1 MKVDKDTLVKQ
12 RFWVGLGA
20 FSLFW
25 LIVLLI
31 ALFTLSDKATGSAGK
46 LKQQK
51 DQINNAKDI
60 KNESFTKLV
69 TEKKEEL
76 QGKKNEVWA
85 QAWLPQQ
92 GIMFWPK
99 ENTGPWRHL
108 EQAGYFSETIA
119 PNDLTT
125 YRSLYDAQMPVDGDN
140 GIKRALWPVQARG
153 GKDQTA
159 AWNQLIRRVSW
170 DPHLTPTNEEAWL
183 AQEDLWVQWELLSVV
198 KSALDYAA
206 AFENVAFFKRVDA
219 PKEPEKPAAE
229 ASGTAAA
236 PAADEAKKPTL
247 LRQRFRNPHWQLD
260 LVLEPAEGGLIATT
274 QTTLKRLG
282 GDAAQPVAGIDLQVG
297 QWAQKQPPAQHLVF
311 EGKPDGKGQVALAKE
326 VKMPGFAPNID
337 DFPFSI
343 MLVADKADPPPAKE
357 GAKRHR
363 LRNAN
368 WELELIL
375 ERAPDGQYV
384 VSDKSKVTNI
394 SASQRTLEIGSAVFA
409 VRQAGRYL
417 TNVTVPDE
425 LLAPGASAATNKS
438 ATPFVLPEANM
449 PVEVYQVFSWDTS
462 PIKRV
467 DAIELPG
474 GNSFNSHRTANL
486 MLKPAAQFPIPEA
499 PKEDKPAGGGPMGM
513 SGSGGGPMGMSGSGL
528 SGGGNAGQDTTS
540 KTPNGL
546 IRNRYISV
554 TEQVRHMPVA
564 LELVCDQ
571 AHMQDVLTAV
581 VNSRLRIQVTQV
593 QWKRIR
599 GVKPSGDDS
608 FAGGMGP
615 GMPGGMGPGMSGPAG
630 GMDPNRYGRSG
641 GASPP
646 SGYNPGGGYGP
657 GFPGGMGSGRG
668 PAGSGSGMMGP
679 PGGMGSRGGMGPGG
693 AGSSGSGPASP
704 PGVGGSGSVGGG
716 RGSSP
721 SRGAASGDDSDPN
734 LVQLAV
740 YGIASLY
747 ERYPPKPKTDAAAAP
762 GGPAAT
768 TPAPGTPAQPTK

>member
-20 FSLFW
+20 FALFW
-25 LIVLLI
+25 LIVLLV

-46 LKQQK
+46 LKAQK
-51 DQINNAKDI
+51 EQINNAKDI
-60 KNESFTKLV
+60 KNERYTELV
-69 TEKKEEL
+69 AQKKEEL

-99 ENTGPWRHL
+99 EGAGPWRHL
-108 EQAGYFSETIA
+108 ELEGYFGETIA
-119 PNDLTT
+119 PNDLTA
-125 YRSLYDAQMPVDGDN
+125 YRGLYDSQMPVDGDT

-153 GKDQTA
+153 GN
-159 AWNQLIRRVSW
+159 WNQLIRRVSW

-198 KSALDYAA
+198 KAAMDYAA
-206 AFENVAFFKRVDA
+206 AFENVAFFKRVEV

-229 ASGTAAA
+229 ASGTAPA
-236 PAADEAKKPTL
+236 PAGEEANKKPAL
-247 LRQRFRNPHWQLD
+247 LRQRLHSPHWQLD
-260 LVLEPAEGGLIATT
+260 LVLESAEGGLIATKE
-274 QTTLKRLG
+274 TTLKRLD
-282 GDAAQPVAGIDLQVG
+282 GDPAKPVAGIDLQVG
-297 QWAQKQPPAQHLVF
+297 QWTQKPPPAQHLVF
-311 EGKPDGKGQVALAKE
+311 EGQPDGKGQVALAKE
-326 VKMPGFAPNID
+326 VKMPGFAPNFE
-337 DFPFSI
+337 DFPFSV
-343 MLVADKADPPPAKE
+343 MLVADKDDPPPAKE
-357 GAKRHR
+357 GTKRHR

-394 SASQRTLEIGSAVFA
+394 SASKRTLPIGAAVFA
-409 VRQAGRYL
+409 VRQGRTYL
-417 TNVTVPDE
+417 ANVTVPDE
-425 LLAPGASAATNKS
+425 FLAAGASAATNKS
-438 ATPFVLPEANM
+438 PTPFVLPDANQ

-462 PIKRV
+462 PVKRL

-499 PKEDKPAGGGPMGM
+499 PKESTPTGGAGGGMM
-513 SGSGGGPMGMSGSGL
+513 GSGGGPMGMGSSGGL
-528 SGGGNAGQDTTS
+528 SGGGNAGPDTS

-581 VNSRLRIQVTQV
+581 VNSRLRIQITQV
-593 QWKRIR
+593 QWKRVR
-599 GVKPSGDDS
+599 GVKPSGGDDS

-630 GMDPNRYGRSG
+630 GMDPSRYGRSG

-657 GFPGGMGSGRG
+657 GFPGGGMGSGRG

-679 PGGMGSRGGMGPGG
+679 PSGMGSRGGMGPAAPGG
-693 AGSSGSGPASP
+693 GSGPASP

-716 RGSSP
+716 RGSSG

-762 GGPAAT
+762 AAE
-768 TPAPGTPAQPTK
+768 APAQPTK